1 VSQFM
6 EVKVAWVQIA
16 ADLKCR
22 VTWHLFSSDLLLQ
35 TLIKLLSF
43 FIHFFS
49 FHSSFVI
56 FFITF
61 DKKLWTVFF
70 WKRQKR

>member
-35 TLIKLLSF
+35 TLIKLLLCYQ
-43 FIHFFS
+43 ILEM
-49 FHSSFVI
+49 I
-56 FFITF
+56 Y
-61 DKKLWTVFF
+61 L
-70 WKRQKR
+70 